1 VLTPGWPNSTK
12 QKSAET
18 VYLDIMESPF
28 HYQVQAGL
36 RDYLKDCLAK
46 LLVATDDTEIRQLI
60 RSVKEQGTASINY
73 EKKLYKQADVSFD
86 QAGTLPS
93 LASGVGGR
101 RRDPRG
107 DFTRPSRRRP
117 RPRGGGLALAAA
129 ASPPLRDPCQK
140 VAG

>member
-1 VLTPGWPNSTK
+1 MLTPGWSNSTK
-12 QKSAET
+12 RKSAET

-46 LLVATDDTEIRQLI
+46 LLVAMDDTEIRQLI
-60 RSVKEQGTASINY
+60 RSAKEQGTASIKY
-73 EKKLYKQADVSFD
+73 ENKLCKQADVSFG

-93 LASGVGGR
+93 LVSGVGGR
-101 RRDPRG
+101 RRGFTLVATSRGPRG
-107 DFTRPSRRRP
+107 D
-117 RPRGGGLALAAA
+117 GLTLAAA
-129 ASPPLRDPCQK
+129 ASPPLRDPCQQ